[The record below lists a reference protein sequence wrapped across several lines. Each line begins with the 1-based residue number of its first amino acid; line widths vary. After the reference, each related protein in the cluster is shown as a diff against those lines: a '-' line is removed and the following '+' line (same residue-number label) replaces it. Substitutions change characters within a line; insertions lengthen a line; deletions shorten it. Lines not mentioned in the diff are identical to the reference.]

1 MLVLGDVGNLRVPTL
16 ASATLDRGALV
27 NAFSE
32 SLASEALKA
41 EFDIKVS

>member
-1 MLVLGDVGNLRVPTL
+1 MLVLGDVGNLRIPTL

-27 NAFSE
+27 SAFVE
-32 SLASEALKA
+32 SFAREALKA